1 MKKFTTFFLF
11 VILPL
16 ALIVAL
22 VILLAKISGKEA
34 ESLVFDES
42 ELFI

>member
-1 MKKFTTFFLF
+1 MKKFTSFLFF

-16 ALIVAL
+16 ALIVAF
-22 VILLAKISGKEA
+22 VFLLAKISGEDTENLA
-34 ESLVFDES
+34 FDES